1 MKYSRQSLKETIR
14 LLEIRQEEEKE
25 LLNLQFKA
33 TFNSLKPSNLIKSTL
48 RDISHNTLELKNNLL
63 EAFLPLI
70 TNFISGRIVGKGK
83 KYSFFNLI
91 AAMLQMTL
99 TSYAAK
105 HSHAIIAYFNDLID
119 YLKGFLRKEEHDCEE
134 QEEAPNESEM
144 KENEGTGDDPASSE
158 EEEHKQAE

>member
-83 KYSFFNLI
+83 KYSFFRNN
-91 AAMLQMTL
+91 
-99 TSYAAK
+99 
-105 HSHAIIAYFNDLID
+105 FV
-119 YLKGFLRKEEHDCEE
+119 
-134 QEEAPNESEM
+134 
-144 KENEGTGDDPASSE
+144 
-158 EEEHKQAE
+158 

>member
-1 MKYSRQSLKETIR
+1 MKHSRQSLRETIR

-70 TNFISGRIVGKGK
+70 TNFISGRIVGKSRK
-83 KYSFFNLI
+83 NSFFNLI
-91 AAMLQMTL
+91 ATMLQMTV

-105 HSHAIIAYFNDLID
+105 HSQAIIAYFTDFID
-119 YLKGFLRKEEHDCEE
+119 HLKGFLRREEQDCEKEEEALNNPQMEE
-134 QEEAPNESEM
+134 NANVNTDQHQA
-144 KENEGTGDDPASSE
+144 E
-158 EEEHKQAE
+158 EEKQSE